1 MEEKE
6 LLTEENYQK
15 SKKKVMRIALIIFML
30 GLLIGGGLIITG
42 LIKTKEIKKQNDL
55 IIQQIE
61 QNNETRTAT
70 DIQNDIDKVQAQI
83 DEIDKKID
91 SVEAEKSK
99 LRTEQSRIFVDD
111 RGFSDRYYAKEDEIN
126 AKQNE
131 INDLEKEKSKLNS
144 SLSDYKT
151 ELWKVNSGYNDSK
164 KHIEEARNTIS
175 TRKYIPLYM
184 FGGFIIIA
192 SSMIALFFYTA
203 GKGREIAAFT
213 TQQAMPIAQEE
224 MGKITPTVG
233 NMAETIS
240 EGVAKGIKSGIKD
253 VDDEKEN

>member
-1 MEEKE
+1 MEEKK

-15 SKKKVMRIALIIFML
+15 GKKKIMGIALIIFIL
-30 GLLIGGGLIITG
+30 GLLLGGSLIITG
-42 LIKTKEIKKQNDL
+42 LIKTNEIKKHNDL
-55 IIQQIE
+55 VAQQIE

-70 DIQNDIDKVQAQI
+70 DIQNDIDKTQTQI

-91 SVEAEKSK
+91 NLKAEQSK
-99 LRTEQSRIFVDD
+99 LRTEQTQIFADD
-111 RGFSDRYYAKEDEIN
+111 RGYSDRYYAKEDEIN
-126 AKQNE
+126 AKKNE
-131 INDLEKEKSKLNS
+131 INDLEKEKSKLKS

-192 SSMIALFFYTA
+192 SSIIALSFYTF

-213 TQQAMPIAQEE
+213 TQQAMPIAQEGME
-224 MGKITPTVG
+224 KIAPTVG